1 LEDGYLE
8 LADIKELKFWNLNL
22 EINTMPDLGTLKF
35 CYGISP
41 NSEFW
46 L

>member
-1 LEDGYLE
+1 
-8 LADIKELKFWNLNL
+8 
-22 EINTMPDLGTLKF
+22 MPDLGTLKF